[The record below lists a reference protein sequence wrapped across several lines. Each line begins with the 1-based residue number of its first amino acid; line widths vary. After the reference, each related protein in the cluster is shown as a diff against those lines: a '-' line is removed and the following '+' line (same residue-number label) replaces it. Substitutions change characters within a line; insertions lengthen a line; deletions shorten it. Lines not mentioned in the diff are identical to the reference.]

1 MEYRQLKRIGVA
13 DRMARKK
20 LQDAKKLSVS
30 PTREKARRLMARETM
45 NAKKSR
51 IYYFLVQE
59 LTKQYGTKRVDSAV
73 NDYIVDAV
81 NDYLVAHNN
90 VDESSIS
97 ELESKVKEGCIRVK
111 MELRQSKEIA
121 GETRRKD
128 LEDAMNSLD
137 MGDDDIESRNS
148 RNNTASTNGVRGGS
162 EEIDSKQWS
171 ILNAIKAAEGE
182 ELEIKEKND
191 ILAKKMKYRRELDE
205 HNRLYRIYKNKQVAD
220 ENELFAKQRKAEQ
233 DSNNREDANTT
244 DRGAK
249 VRRERDVRLAQ
260 IAAKKERL
268 EREKQ
273 RKADE
278 EAAEIRRIKQLI
290 EEDKQ
295 TQINLR
301 LKQAK
306 MNEDFKAEN
315 ERFELI
321 KQEQKRKEVEEE
333 IRQQIL
339 AKERAEKEEKRRA
352 DEFEAL
358 QERQRAFA
366 RKFDS
371 EAGAAQRAAQEAEA
385 NLTSSLIERK
395 QREDDERERL
405 KQEKKRQYM
414 EESKRI
420 NAQITAR
427 KHKEKLDERENDM
440 TLGRRFKQDKANE
453 DRERAEFRHK
463 HREKTAAMRK
473 MLDEQMQARRQGI
486 ADEGGLTRLE
496 ANLNRTII
504 EKMNDANI
512 AKRVQDRINPVTT
525 YRSLGNNIIG

>member
-13 DRMARKK
+13 DRVAKKK
-20 LQDAKKLSVS
+20 LQDAKKLSSS

-81 NDYLVAHNN
+81 NNYLVAHNN

-97 ELESKVKEGCIRVK
+97 ELESKVKEDCIQIK
-111 MELRQSKEIA
+111 MQMRQSKETA
-121 GETRRKD
+121 VQERRRD
-128 LEDAMNSLD
+128 LEDAMNSLN
-137 MGDDDIESRNS
+137 MGDDAESDR
-148 RNNTASTNGVRGGS
+148 RTNTASTNGLRGGS
-162 EEIDSKQWS
+162 EDIDSKQWS
-171 ILNAIKAAEGE
+171 VLNAIKAAEGE

-205 HNRLYRIYKNKQVAD
+205 HNRLYRIYKEKQVND
-220 ENELFAKQRKAEQ
+220 ERELFARQRKAEQ
-233 DSNNREDANTT
+233 NFNDREDANQT

-249 VRRERDVRLAQ
+249 VRAERDVRLEQ
-260 IAAKKERL
+260 IATKQQRLAIER
-268 EREKQ
+268 Q
-273 RKADE
+273 RKAEE
-278 EAAEIRRIKQLI
+278 EAQEIRRIKQLL
-290 EEDKQ
+290 EEDRQ
-295 TQINLR
+295 AQVNARLR
-301 LKQAK
+301 QAK

-321 KQEQKRKEVEEE
+321 KQAQKRKEVEEE
-333 IRQQIL
+333 IRQQVL

-366 RKFDS
+366 RKFDN
-371 EAGAAQRAAQEAEA
+371 EAGAAQRAAEEAEA

-405 KQEKKRQYM
+405 KQEKRRQYM

-427 KHKEKLDERENDM
+427 KHKEKLDEREYDM
-440 TLGRRFKQDKANE
+440 TLGQKFREDKANE
-453 DRERAEFRHK
+453 DRERVTFKNK

-473 MLDEQMQARRQGI
+473 MLDEQMQQKRQGI
-486 ADEGGLTRLE
+486 ADEGALTRLE
-496 ANLNRTII
+496 ANLNRTLI
-504 EKMNDANI
+504 EKMADANI